1 MDDERYIGEL
11 RKYEKIGGL
20 CLLAILL
27 VGWLPWHSGYLTNL
41 LFGTDHQ
48 VRAELIVN
56 LMIDALCLLTLLPLL
71 RRYLLEQ
78 VQLLVESGWDT
89 LKQLLLGLLLVF
101 LLVAFMKPI
110 LILVWIGLP
119 EYSNQNK
126 VYLELMFSR
135 YPVWVWVM
143 TCVTGPVIEE
153 LLIRGVVFC
162 GLYPHSRLLAYLL
175 SSLAFA
181 IPHVSK
187 DMFRVPAE
195 VTVVYLL
202 FYFLAGL
209 NLARTY
215 ERSGNLF
222 TSILL
227 HACCN
232 IAVTLLAF

>member
-27 VGWLPWHSGYLTNL
+27 LGWLPWHSGYLTNL

-89 LKQLLLGLLLVF
+89 LKQLLLGLLLAVF
-101 LLVAFMKPI
+101 IILFMRPI
-110 LILVWIGLP
+110 LYLVIIGSD
-119 EYSNQNK
+119 YSNQNQND
-126 VYLELMFSR
+126 LELLFSG
-135 YPVWVWVM
+135 YPVWTWVII
-143 TCVTGPVIEE
+143 CIAGPLINE
-153 LLIRGVVFC
+153 LLFRGVIFC
-162 GLYPHSRLLAYLL
+162 GLYLHSRRLAYLL
-175 SSLAFA
+175 SSLAYAF
-181 IPHVSK
+181 PYVS
-187 DMFRVPAE
+187 RNLLQAPAD
-195 VTVVYLL
+195 VTAA
-202 FYFLAGL
+202 YFLLYFLLGL

-222 TSILL
+222 SAILL
-227 HACCN
+227 NAGCN
-232 IAVTLLAF
+232 LFAALCAI